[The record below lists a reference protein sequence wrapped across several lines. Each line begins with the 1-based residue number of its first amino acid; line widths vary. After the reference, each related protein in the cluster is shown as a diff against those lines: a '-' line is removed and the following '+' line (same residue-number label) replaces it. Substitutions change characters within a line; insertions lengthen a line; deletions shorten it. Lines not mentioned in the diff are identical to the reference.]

1 MTDRQLKILGI
12 AAAAALLVIIISI
25 IAILNMNRPRN
36 PGSSSSP
43 ATTSSV
49 PASTSSVASLDYTLP
64 NFVGRQ
70 LQDVLKNE
78 EYRMNCMFSTEFEFS
93 DEYEDGEIISQTPA
107 SGTKVEGGPD
117 NLVKLVVSKGA
128 ETATI
133 PEDIG
138 GMSLGDI
145 KSKLYSLGIA
155 ENKVQVVTQENDG
168 TYAEN
173 QFIKMDPVPGTAVK
187 IGDNGDTVTIYVA
200 GKPPAQVKM
209 PAVVG
214 KARADV
220 ESALNA
226 AGIKYHITEVANTT
240 SYASGTVIESNV
252 AEGTT
257 LRAGVDTVELKV
269 VVGDPPG
276 PTDDGTAGAGGQPTP
291 TPG

>member
-12 AAAAALLVIIISI
+12 AAAAALLVIIISV
-25 IAILNMNRPRN
+25 IAILNLNRPRK
-36 PGSSSSP
+36 PQSSSS
-43 ATTSSV
+43 SSV
-49 PASTSSVASLDYTLP
+49 SSSPASTSSSAEVKDYTLP
-64 NFVGRQ
+64 SFTGKQV
-70 LQDVLKNE
+70 QDVTGNTEYLK
-78 EYRMNCMFSTEFEFS
+78 YCMFSTEYEFS
-93 DEYEDGEIISQTPA
+93 DEYDEGEIISQTPSA
-107 SGTKVEGGPD
+107 GTKIGANTV
-117 NLVKLVVSKGA
+117 VKLVVSKGA

-145 KSKLYSLGIA
+145 KAKLYSLGIA

-187 IGDNGDTVTIYVA
+187 IGDNGDAVTIYVA

-220 ESALNA
+220 ESTLAS

-240 SYASGTVIESNV
+240 SYASGTVIESSV

-257 LRAGVDTVELKV
+257 IRAGVDTVELKV

-276 PTDDGTAGAGGQPTP
+276 PTDDGGAGAGGQNS
-291 TPG
+291 GG